1 MHTNQIVY
9 SHFYIICPGVS
20 LFFIEHSDLKK
31 KKRLYPLMSVDPH
44 RPKEI
49 VMVFPFY
56 RNIWSLRTM
65 AEAPKLVNSE
75 VSSQSKS
82 ETWKCLFSSTQI
94 ISSHR

>member
-1 MHTNQIVY
+1 
-9 SHFYIICPGVS
+9 
-20 LFFIEHSDLKK
+20 
-31 KKRLYPLMSVDPH
+31 MSVDPH

-82 ETWKCLFSSTQI
+82 ET
-94 ISSHR
+94 

>member
-1 MHTNQIVY
+1 
-9 SHFYIICPGVS
+9 
-20 LFFIEHSDLKK
+20 
-31 KKRLYPLMSVDPH
+31 MSVDPH

-49 VMVFPFY
+49 VMVIPFY

-82 ETWKCLFSSTQI
+82 ETWKCLSSSTQI